1 MAQLRNELQKKS
13 EELANV
19 QQVLRETEQEE
30 TNLREQVAE
39 MKKELDLKVFK
50 PIPGIMHA
58 VLSSSDQIILHVIL
72 SQHILFF
79 AECCSGKLH
88 QLQWSSQADAA
99 KTNTREGG
107 TRNKNTFSQCEG
119 EANKLSW
126 VENVDV
132 SLKCSTLQSIMK

>member
-30 TNLREQVAE
+30 NNVRKQVAE

-58 VLSSSDQIILHVIL
+58 VSSSSDQIISHM
-72 SQHILFF
+72 LFHHNIYYF
-79 AECCSGKLH
+79 LAECCSCKLQ
-88 QLQWSSQADAA
+88 QLQ
-99 KTNTREGG
+99 
-107 TRNKNTFSQCEG
+107 
-119 EANKLSW
+119 
-126 VENVDV
+126 
-132 SLKCSTLQSIMK
+132 